1 MMNFNP
7 HYILISKIFN
17 RISYYANWVYIL
29 RPVRWM
35 VLYGTRSQSRV
46 LNKAS
51 FVQRLHTIIGDF
63 QGLPDV
69 FRNTEDSGSVLE
81 WADKTI
87 NHEFNYLGS
96 GLVNLNPI
104 DWHLDFKSG
113 FRWPKGRFYLKNK
126 KIDLTNGADVKVP
139 WELSRCHHLLWL
151 GEAYLLTK
159 DEKYAKEVVDQLEWW
174 IDENPLMYSINWTCA
189 MDVAIRAVNWM
200 YTINM
205 ISASTALDE
214 VALKRIKGS
223 LFEHGWFIFRNLEK
237 WYPYSAN
244 HYAANIAGLLYL
256 GQLFKE
262 TKEGKKWWHYALKE
276 YFLEVRFHV
285 LPSGAH
291 FERSI
296 SYHRLMTEL
305 FAYPYFMLQRVKEP
319 VPLDIQ
325 LRVEGMF
332 DFTDHYTKHNGMAPQ
347 MGDNDDGRL
356 LPFVKRDFRV
366 HDYLLSIGYLGFGK
380 HYESLS
386 ADKMV
391 MDTFFLLP
399 EKNVIKESNSQ
410 YVSVSVIKDHRDA
423 GFVILKKAGLYF
435 IVSNTSLSC
444 YPDLHR
450 NMLGTHTHADG
461 LSFELSIGKQDFIID
476 PGSYVYT
483 ASADDRNKF
492 RSTDKHNTLTID
504 GLDQVELLDT
514 DLFSVKGFNEVEKI
528 EIKENEEEIYV
539 SGIRKWKLPSDLN
552 ATHTRKIKLKSETEI
567 ELIDEIRCDSEHNF
581 VWHFYLAPEISPEII
596 ANDKMILRGPED
608 SVLNVNF
615 SSANDFIFEL
625 LGCEISP
632 SYGVLKSSLVLKLSL
647 KASSNFTFSTNFL
660 IYGKTQDSSNL

>member
-1 MMNFNP
+1 MNFNP

-29 RPVRWM
+29 RPVRW
-35 VLYGTRSQSRV
+35 LALKKIRSQSIV
-46 LNKAS
+46 LNKTS
-51 FVQRLHTIIGDF
+51 FVQRLQPIIGDL

-69 FRNTEDSGSVLE
+69 FKDTKDSGTVLE

-87 NHEFNYLGS
+87 NHEFDYLGS
-96 GLVNLNPI
+96 GLVKLNTI

-113 FRWPKGRFYLKNK
+113 FRWPKGSFYLKYK
-126 KIDLTNGADVKVP
+126 KLDLTNAADVKVP

-159 DEKYAKEVVDQLEWW
+159 EEKYAKEVVDQLEWW

-200 YTINM
+200 YAINM
-205 ISASTALDE
+205 ISHSASLNEA
-214 VALKRIKGS
+214 VFKRINDS

-244 HYAANIAGLLYL
+244 HYAANIASLLYL
-256 GQLFKE
+256 GQLFKG
-262 TKEGKKWWHYALKE
+262 TNEGKKWWHYALKE
-276 YFLEVRFHV
+276 YFLEVRFQV

-319 VPLDIQ
+319 IPLDIQ
-325 LRVEGMF
+325 LRVESMF

-386 ADKMV
+386 TNKMV
-391 MDTFFLLP
+391 LDTYFLLT
-399 EKNVIKESNSQ
+399 EKNVIKELNAQNS
-410 YVSVSVIKDHRDA
+410 SLSVINDHRDA
-423 GFVILKKAGLYF
+423 GFVIFKKADIYLMF
-435 IVSNTSLSC
+435 SNTSLSC

-450 NMLGTHTHADG
+450 KMLGTHTHADG
-461 LSFELSIGKQDFIID
+461 LSFELSVGKQDFIID
-476 PGSYVYT
+476 SGSYVYT
-483 ASADDRNKF
+483 ASAVDRNKF
-492 RSTDKHNTLTID
+492 RSTSKHNTLTID
-504 GLDQVELLDT
+504 GQDQVELLDT
-514 DLFSVKGFNEVEKI
+514 NLFSVKGFNEVEKM

-539 SGIRKWKLPSDLN
+539 SGTKKWKLPSDLS
-552 ATHTRKIKLKSETEI
+552 ASHTRKIKLKSETEI
-567 ELIDEIRCDSEHNF
+567 EVLDEIRCDSEHNF

-596 ANDKMILRGPED
+596 ANDTVVLGGPNN
-608 SVLNVNF
+608 SVLNVCF
-615 SSANDFIFEL
+615 SSSKNFLVEIVD
-625 LGCEISP
+625 CEISP
-632 SYGVLKSSLVLKLSL
+632 SYGVLISSKSIRISMQ
-647 KASSNFTFSTNFL
+647 ASSNFSFFTKAH
-660 IYGKTQDSSNL
+660 Y